1 MIKTVGVVTEV
12 SPHPLEGHK
21 QIELKIQIPLPLAE
35 EEGETVESSIVIP
48 ELEQAKV
55 GDKIPIWIR
64 EPGDP
69 G

>member
-21 QIELKIQIPLPLAE
+21 QIVKIQIPLPLAE

-55 GDKIPIWIR
+55 GDTTPIWIR
-64 EPGDP
+64 ELGDP